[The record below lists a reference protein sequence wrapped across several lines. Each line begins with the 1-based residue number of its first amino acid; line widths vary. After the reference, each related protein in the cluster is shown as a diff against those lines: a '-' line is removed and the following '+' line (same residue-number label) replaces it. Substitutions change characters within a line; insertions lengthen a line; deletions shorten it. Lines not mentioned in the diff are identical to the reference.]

1 MDRSNFRLFV
11 FDRLNKR
18 LFYFLDN
25 HLHSCQFSAMVKRI
39 TSFLILISSFGI
51 AQFGSVEV
59 NFDTRLL
66 RSEEKQE
73 IVNLNNDIVRFFT
86 TATWDEAY
94 SDLTIP
100 LHIQIVF
107 EGITAKGNEKIF
119 NCQAL
124 FSNGR
129 DLRFFDKS
137 VQFIYN
143 SGTSLYYDPVLF
155 EPLSGFLAY
164 YANLILAGEIDTY
177 EFRGGNYAY
186 EMARDIA
193 LRGSA
198 SLYKKG
204 WSTRINLVDDLN
216 RNIGLRKARLA
227 WYIAMDLFKEGDIE
241 GTLKKINTMLD
252 GIEQSFR
259 DLGRDNHT
267 QFFLKTHSERIAKI
281 LTMLG
286 REELLKD
293 MKELDPDRRELYQDA
308 LDTISK

>member
-1 MDRSNFRLFV
+1 MGKRSTL
-11 FDRLNKR
+11 L
-18 LFYFLDN
+18 
-25 HLHSCQFSAMVKRI
+25 I
-39 TSFLILISSFGI
+39 TFICLVSTGF
-51 AQFGSVEV
+51 AQFGNIEI

-66 RSEEKQE
+66 RSDEKQE
-73 IVNLNNDIVRFFT
+73 IVNLKNDIVRFFT
-86 TATWDEAY
+86 NTTWDETY

-107 EGITAKGNEKIF
+107 EGITVKGNEKIF
-119 NCQAL
+119 SCQAL
-124 FSNGR
+124 FSNGG

-177 EFRGGNYAY
+177 EFNGGNYSY

-198 SLYKKG
+198 SVYKKG

-216 RNIGLRKARLA
+216 RNIGLRKSRLA
-227 WYIAMDLFKEGDIE
+227 WYIAMDLFKDGDME
-241 GTLKKINTMLD
+241 GTLKEINTMMD

-267 QFFLKTHSERIAKI
+267 QFFLKAHSGRIAKM
-281 LTMLG
+281 LSMLG
-286 REELLKD
+286 RKELLKD
-293 MKELDPDRRELYQDA
+293 MKELDPDRRDLYQDA
-308 LDTISK
+308 LDSISK

>member
-1 MDRSNFRLFV
+1 MGKRSTL
-11 FDRLNKR
+11 L
-18 LFYFLDN
+18 
-25 HLHSCQFSAMVKRI
+25 I
-39 TSFLILISSFGI
+39 TFICLVSTGF
-51 AQFGSVEV
+51 AQFGNIEI

-66 RSEEKQE
+66 RSDEKQE
-73 IVNLNNDIVRFFT
+73 IVNLKNDIVRFFT
-86 TATWDEAY
+86 NTTWDETY

-107 EGITAKGNEKIF
+107 EGITVKGNEKIF
-119 NCQAL
+119 SCQAL
-124 FSNGR
+124 FSNGG

-177 EFRGGNYAY
+177 EFNGGNYSY

-198 SLYKKG
+198 SVYKKG

-216 RNIGLRKARLA
+216 RNIGLRKSRVA
-227 WYIAMDLFKEGDIE
+227 WYIAMDLFKDGDIE
-241 GTLKKINTMLD
+241 GTLKEINTMMD

-267 QFFLKTHSERIAKI
+267 QFFLKAHSGRIAKM
-281 LTMLG
+281 LSMLG
-286 REELLKD
+286 RKELLKD
-293 MKELDPDRRELYQDA
+293 MKELDPDRRDLYQDA
-308 LDTISK
+308 LDSISK